1 MYSNL
6 IGNELRAIR
15 SRLNISLNKAQE
27 MTGIYAQKLSE
38 YENSKVNIKVY
49 TLEKI
54 LNAYGLNLYIFFKNV
69 YEYTHEKD
77 KANDS

>member
-15 SRLNISLNKAQE
+15 NRCNYTLKDVEKI
-27 MTGIYAQKLSE
+27 TGIHAQTLSE
-38 YENSKVNIKVY
+38 YENSKVRITVS

-54 LNAYGLNLYIFFKNV
+54 VKSYGLDLYIFFKTI
-69 YEYTHEKD
+69 YEYTHKNKEE
-77 KANDS
+77 

>member
-15 SRLNISLNKAQE
+15 SRNNLSLKE
-27 MTGIYAQKLSE
+27 VEEKTGIYAQTLSE
-38 YENSKVNIKVY
+38 YENNKIKIKVS

-54 LNAYGLNLYIFFKNV
+54 LKVAYNTDLYIFFKAL
-69 YEYTHEKD
+69 YENTHM
-77 KANDS
+77 